1 MSERTRPTTKEMV
14 RQYKIVQGNSRWRW
28 YDQPHEYGQS
38 FLELAGHRIATVR
51 PEGWQWS
58 AFCPGGLVA
67 TRSTRA
73 LAKKAAVAAVCAW
86 LSNAIEAADGYP
98 LTPCK

>member
-1 MSERTRPTTKEMV
+1 METTRPTTKEMV
-14 RQYKIVQGNSRWRW
+14 REYNIIQEFSKWMW
-28 YDQPHEYGQS
+28 YDQKCANGESY
-38 FLELAGHRIATVR
+38 LELAGHRIATVR
-51 PEGWQWS
+51 PEGS
-58 AFCPGGLVA
+58 HYAAHCPGGLVA
-67 TRSTRA
+67 YRSSRN